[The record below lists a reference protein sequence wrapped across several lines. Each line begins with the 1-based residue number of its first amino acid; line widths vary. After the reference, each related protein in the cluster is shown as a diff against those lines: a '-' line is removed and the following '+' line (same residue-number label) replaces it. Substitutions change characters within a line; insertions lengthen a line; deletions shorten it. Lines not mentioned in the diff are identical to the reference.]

1 VVNFT
6 LERNHVSNTTIS
18 LVVLAFVFG
27 GVLLGK
33 FLRSIL
39 PQQHLSDASKD
50 VVRVGIGLVV
60 TTTALVLSLLIASAK
75 AHYDTQGA
83 ELTEMCAKIVLL
95 DRVLAHY
102 GPETKEARDLL
113 RADVVLALDQ
123 MWSKNRSSLE
133 RSSPANEV
141 LYDRIQELSPRTD
154 AQRSLQTQ
162 ALNIALAIGQTRWL
176 MYEQSAAAV
185 SKPLLV
191 VLVFWLTIIF
201 ISFGL
206 YAPNNLTVVVSLFL
220 SALAVSGAVLL
231 ILEMYSPFAGLIH
244 ISSAPLRAALAHL
257 GQ

>member
-1 VVNFT
+1 
-6 LERNHVSNTTIS
+6 
-18 LVVLAFVFG
+18 
-27 GVLLGK
+27 
-33 FLRSIL
+33 
-39 PQQHLSDASKD
+39 
-50 VVRVGIGLVV
+50 
-60 TTTALVLSLLIASAK
+60 
-75 AHYDTQGA
+75 
-83 ELTEMCAKIVLL
+83 MCAKIVLL

-141 LYDRIQELSPRTD
+141 LYDRIQELSPRSD
-154 AQRSLQTQ
+154 VQRSLQTQ

-176 MYEQSAAAV
+176 TYEQSAAAV
-185 SKPLLV
+185 SKTLLV

-206 YAPNNLTVVVSLFL
+206 YAPNNFTVMASLFV
-220 SALAVSGAVLL
+220 SALAVWGAVLL
-231 ILEMYSPFAGLIH
+231 ILEMYTPFAGLIQV
-244 ISSAPLRAALAHL
+244 SSAPLRAALAHL

>member
-1 VVNFT
+1 M
-6 LERNHVSNTTIS
+6 STTTTS

-27 GVLLGK
+27 GVLLGI

-113 RADVVLALDQ
+113 SADVALALDQ
-123 MWSKNRSSLE
+123 MWSKDPHPSE
-133 RSSPANEV
+133 RSSQATKFYTTKSRNCRLEATPNAPS
-141 LYDRIQELSPRTD
+141 RPR
-154 AQRSLQTQ
+154 
-162 ALNIALAIGQTRWL
+162 
-176 MYEQSAAAV
+176 
-185 SKPLLV
+185 
-191 VLVFWLTIIF
+191 
-201 ISFGL
+201 
-206 YAPNNLTVVVSLFL
+206 
-220 SALAVSGAVLL
+220 
-231 ILEMYSPFAGLIH
+231 H
-244 ISSAPLRAALAHL
+244 
-257 GQ
+257 